1 MTLFT
6 GELAAIAAASCWVV
20 TAMVL
25 AAAGRRVGATVV
37 NATRIWLALLI
48 LLAVHR
54 LLLGS
59 WWPSLTPAS
68 LWYLGASGVIGLA
81 IGDQFLYRALIDA
94 GPRLSTLVMTVAPA
108 LTALLAWPVLDEPM
122 TWLAIL
128 GMLLTLG
135 GIAWVVVE
143 REQPAQGRSYPHV
156 TRGII
161 FSVLGGV
168 GQAVGLV
175 LAKLGMG
182 EVGSVDNV
190 GPWAATLVRMCFGSI
205 GATVMLVGFIAVRS
219 SRAPAAV
226 KTKDSTS
233 SSHGMVAVCILI
245 GAIFGPV
252 LGVWLGLVSI
262 ERIDAGVAATLMS
275 LSPILIL
282 PVAKLVE
289 HEHISPR
296 AIYGAILAVI
306 GVAVLVMSSGKT
318 SPATQ
323 DEVSMSADRSAPEVT
338 STGSLPLLNILAADP
353 SSSIDSS

>member
-1 MTLFT
+1 MTLFA

-68 LWYLGASGVIGLA
+68 LWYLGASGVIGLT

-122 TWLAIL
+122 TWLAIF
-128 GMLLTLG
+128 GMLLTLA
-135 GIAWVVVE
+135 GIAWVVVA
-143 REQPAQGRSYPHV
+143 REQPAHGRSYPHM

-161 FSVLGGV
+161 FSVLGGA

-190 GPWAATLVRMCFGSI
+190 GPWSATLVRMCFGSI
-205 GATVMLVGFIAVRS
+205 GAAVMLGAFIAARS
-219 SRAPAAV
+219 TRASVAA
-226 KTKDSTS
+226 KTSASPRT
-233 SSHGMVAVCILI
+233 SHGKVALCILV

-282 PVAKLVE
+282 PVAKIVDQE
-289 HEHISPR
+289 YISAR
-296 AIYGAILAVI
+296 AICGAILAVM
-306 GVAVLVMSSGKT
+306 GVAVLVMATGKA
-318 SPATQ
+318 SPSTQ
-323 DEVSMSADRSAPEVT
+323 EELLMRLDRSSPEVT
-338 STGSLPLLNILAADP
+338 STGSVPLLNILAAEP